1 MMPFYTESKMKIHR
15 SQRSAPFVGIDD
27 FAFKKRKRYGTI
39 FINLLTGEVLDCLP
53 NRDKKSV
60 KKWLNGHPEIQLITR
75 DRSKAYKSAAEEAS
89 PKIKQVGD
97 RWHIFKDLFEAVKKT
112 IKSMVPPKWKP
123 HGNYP
128 SSQKCGTSR
137 PLPKRLQHLE
147 EHEDKVWKRIQDAQ
161 RLRKEGRSITA
172 IAKELGI
179 SRNTVYTDLA
189 ATSKPSFKR
198 TTVYNQYLPLIRSMI
213 SSGSKGDEI
222 EAACRKAG
230 FDGHRN
236 TLNYMIADE
245 RRDIRNK
252 KPPTL
257 NLQQAIIDILWDKS
271 VPNHKKAFT
280 TLHPNLLEAFPLL
293 MEISDFI
300 QSFMRLFEEKQP
312 SGLRKWLSDHQ
323 PSSFTHFQTFMNGIR
338 GDIKAVY
345 YAITLPWSNGKTEGT
360 INKLKNIKRMLYGR
374 AGLEVLLNRLRFSI

>member
-1 MMPFYTESKMKIHR
+1 MMPFCTESKKKIQP

-39 FINLLTGEVLDCLP
+39 FIDLLTGEILDFLP
-53 NRDKKSV
+53 NRDKESV
-60 KKWLNGHPEIQLITR
+60 KNWLKRHSEIQLITR
-75 DRSKAYKSAAEEAS
+75 DRSQAYKSAAEEAS

-97 RWHIFKDLFEAVKKT
+97 RWHIFQHLFEAVKKT
-112 IKSMVPPKWKP
+112 IKSIVPPKWKP
-123 HGNYP
+123 HGQYP
-128 SSQKCGTSR
+128 SAQKSGSSR

-147 EHEDKVWKRIQDAQ
+147 KHEDNVWKRIQHAQ
-161 RLRKEGRSITA
+161 RLRNEGKSITA
-172 IAKELGI
+172 IAKKLGI

-198 TTVYNQYLPLIRSMI
+198 TSVYNRYLPLIRNMI
-213 SSGSKGDEI
+213 ASGSKGDKI

-252 KPPTL
+252 KPNTL
-257 NLQQAIIDILWDKS
+257 NLQQAIIQILWNKDVK
-271 VPNHKKAFT
+271 NHKEAFK
-280 TLHPNLLEAFPLL
+280 TLHPNLLEAFPSL
-293 MEISDFI
+293 MEINNFV
-300 QSFMRLFEEKQP
+300 QSFMHLFQEKQRP
-312 SGLRKWLSDHQ
+312 GLRKWLIEHQ
-323 PSSFTHFQTFMNGIR
+323 QSSFTHFQTFMNGIR

-360 INKLKNIKRMLYGR
+360 INKLKNIKRMMYGR
-374 AGLEVLLNRLRFSI
+374 AGLKVLLNRLRFSI